1 MLKSKAKKTKR
12 CFYFSNHSETIILHT
27 KMFQNKMQIMK
38 NNDNEDKLTNIGVV
52 RTDRLGDMVLTL
64 PMCRAIKEVIPNCT
78 LTLIARQYVKPLL
91 YDCEVVDQIAYL
103 EKYRNGIQDIY
114 QQFQFD
120 AVFFPRPRFNEV
132 YYAYKKQIEH
142 RIGSAYRWYSF
153 LFTHKVKD
161 HRRTAEHHE
170 SDYNV
175 RLVSSF
181 FGIELETKVVPIKV
195 EPTALN
201 KIQEML
207 ETLNLKPYE
216 FIVLH
221 PGSGGSALNWEP
233 VKFGELAQML
243 TSAGRPVVITGG
255 KNETPLSQLIQ
266 SICSNVISFVGRL
279 NLYEVIAL
287 ISLAKGLVANS
298 TGILHIASVMDIP
311 VVGLFPN
318 TPHLSAHRWGP
329 IGKYSTSLSPLT
341 TEPERMDDMSLITV
355 SLVYQELTR
364 VIQEKEGF

>member
-1 MLKSKAKKTKR
+1 
-12 CFYFSNHSETIILHT
+12 
-27 KMFQNKMQIMK
+27 MQIMK
-38 NNDNEDKLTNIGVV
+38 NKDNKNELVNIAVV
-52 RTDRLGDMVLTL
+52 RTDRLGDMILTL
-64 PMCRAIKEVIPNCT
+64 PMFRAIKEVVPNCS

-103 EKYRNGIQDIY
+103 EKYKNEIQTIY
-114 QQFQFD
+114 QKFQFD

-132 YYAYKKQIEH
+132 YYAYKKQIQH

-161 HRRTAEHHE
+161 HRKTAEHHE

-175 RLVSSF
+175 RLVSNF
-181 FGIELETKVVPIKV
+181 FGVELETKFVPIKV

-207 ETLNLKPYE
+207 DTLNLKPYE
-216 FIVLH
+216 FVVLH

-233 VKFGELAQML
+233 VKFGELARML
-243 TSAGRPVVITGG
+243 TNTGKPVVITGG
-255 KNETPLSQLIQ
+255 KNEIPLSQLIQ
-266 SICSNVISFVGRL
+266 SICPDVISFVGRL
-279 NLYEVIAL
+279 NLYETIAL
-287 ISLAKGLVANS
+287 ISQAKGLVANS

-318 TPHLSAHRWGP
+318 TPYLSAHRWGP
-329 IGKYSTSLSPLT
+329 IGRFSTSIAPLT
-341 TEPERMDDMSLITV
+341 AEPERMDDMSLIPV
-355 SLVYQELTR
+355 SLVYQELIR
-364 VIQEKEGF
+364 VIQEKEGS